1 VPASAVNTSS
11 REPWVLRIKDG
22 KAEKVTVGLGLRDD
36 QTERVEL
43 ASGVQA
49 GDQLLVGASQGL
61 TPGTPVKVRETAPQ
75 SGTQAGTE

>member
-1 VPASAVNTSS
+1 MIRASAVNTSS
-11 REPWVLRIKDG
+11 REPWVMRIKDG
-22 KAEKVTVGLGLRDD
+22 KAEKVTVSLGLRDD

-61 TPGTPVKVRETAPQ
+61 TPGTPVKVREA
-75 SGTQAGTE
+75 SQAGAE